1 MIDADSDP
9 LRIKYCESFIGFLKT
24 TRIEYKTWE
33 NENMIYVE
41 NRKKSMK
48 MNRSMLE
55 PLILSKGKLL
65 VRAKGSVNSTGTLRV

>member
-1 MIDADSDP
+1 
-9 LRIKYCESFIGFLKT
+9 
-24 TRIEYKTWE
+24 
-33 NENMIYVE
+33 MIYVE